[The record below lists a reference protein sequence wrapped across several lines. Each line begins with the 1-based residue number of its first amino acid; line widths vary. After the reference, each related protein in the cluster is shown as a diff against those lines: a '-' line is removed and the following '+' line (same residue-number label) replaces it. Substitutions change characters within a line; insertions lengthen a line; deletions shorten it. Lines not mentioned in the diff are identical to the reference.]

1 MASICVRGSSLVAR
15 SKIGEAG
22 SRFWIVVSKVVLM
35 DSDKTSHH
43 WLIRGMY
50 TILGEVLIASRNIC
64 KQDALIICIQT
75 IAILKVFIFS
85 ISLNKID
92 LLQIWHSWRFFN
104 EYLLK
109 RYTYHLIN
117 TVLGEVLFASCNICT
132 QDTYKDNT
140 RTSFLITL

>member
-1 MASICVRGSSLVAR
+1 MNYLPCMLSKHTLNLIYKDVVKPTNTCRIVLGILCNFKEIYEMFCNSKSNALTMASICVRGSSLVAR

-64 KQDALIICIQT
+64 KQDALIICI
-75 IAILKVFIFS
+75 
-85 ISLNKID
+85 
-92 LLQIWHSWRFFN
+92 
-104 EYLLK
+104 
-109 RYTYHLIN
+109 
-117 TVLGEVLFASCNICT
+117 
-132 QDTYKDNT
+132 
-140 RTSFLITL
+140 